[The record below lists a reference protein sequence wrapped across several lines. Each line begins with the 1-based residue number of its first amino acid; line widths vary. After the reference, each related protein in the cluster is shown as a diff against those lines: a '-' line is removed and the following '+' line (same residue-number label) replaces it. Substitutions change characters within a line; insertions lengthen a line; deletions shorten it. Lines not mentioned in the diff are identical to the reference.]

1 LPETAPH
8 ISVIVPAYNSADTIA
23 ACLKSLAAQTITD
36 FETVVVN
43 SSQEQ
48 RTLADAEAALPS
60 VRFEQSPKRLLP
72 HAARNRGVEL
82 ARGDLLVFTDPD
94 CVAAP
99 DWLERLLAAHERGHD
114 VVVGAMDLIGSSL
127 FELTVHLCKFAHWL
141 PGGAEGP
148 RHIAPTANVLYTRTA
163 WNAIGAFRGDSFS
176 SDTLHSWRA
185 SSLGYVPWFEP
196 TAVVSHVHGGS
207 FRSFLRERRV
217 RGKDFARVRLVEER
231 HGPAW
236 AATHL
241 AALPAIPVM
250 ELGRN
255 ARSAARAHWTPAFV
269 KTAPLQLAANAAWAL
284 GEAQAHATRLSA
296 PVSGVRRP

>member
-1 LPETAPH
+1 MPETAPQ
-8 ISVIVPAYNSADTIA
+8 ISVIVPAYNSGDTIA
-23 ACLKSLAAQTITD
+23 ACLRSLAAQTVMD

-48 RTLADAEAALPS
+48 GTLAVAEAALPS
-60 VRFEQSPKRLLP
+60 VRFEQSTKRLLP
-72 HAARNRGVEL
+72 HAARNHGVEL

-207 FRSFLRERRV
+207 FRSFLHERRV

-255 ARSAARAHWTPAFV
+255 ARS
-269 KTAPLQLAANAAWAL
+269 
-284 GEAQAHATRLSA
+284 
-296 PVSGVRRP
+296 GVQDVQHPKRVRDD